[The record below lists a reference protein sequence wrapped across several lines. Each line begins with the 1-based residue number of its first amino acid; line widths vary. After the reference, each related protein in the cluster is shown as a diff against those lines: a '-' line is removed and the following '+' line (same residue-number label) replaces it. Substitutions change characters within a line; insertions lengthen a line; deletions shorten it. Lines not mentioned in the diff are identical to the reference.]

1 MRFMVGR
8 RLIFCPECLTM
19 SHKKAA
25 APKNASIVPPDIA
38 LPDPAEISA
47 AMARIAERSQKLIVE
62 FAERQEQS
70 ETPFYLD
77 PMNLGS
83 AFMDLTNRL
92 MADPTYLI
100 KAQMGLWQSYANLWQ
115 HATRKFLGEE
125 TTPVAAPN
133 RDDRRFKDP
142 AWEESPFF
150 DYIKQSY
157 LLTARWLQ
165 DTVRKVD
172 GLDPREHQKLEF
184 YTRQFVDAMAPSN
197 FIATNPEVLRETIES
212 GGENLLRGLENMLQD
227 IERGDGNLR
236 ISMTDEH
243 AFKVGDNIAVTPGK
257 VIYQNDLAQLIQYT
271 PTTEKV
277 FKTPLLIIPPWI
289 NKFYI
294 LDLKPEN
301 SFIQWALNQGHSVF
315 VVSWVNP
322 DAKLAEK
329 SFEDYMREGIFAM
342 LDVIEK
348 ATGEKKINAIGYCL
362 GGTLL
367 ASSLAV
373 MAKRKDD
380 RIASATFLTTLL
392 DFSEAGEIT
401 VFIDEEQLAALE
413 SKLNRQGY
421 LEADAMH
428 KTFNLLRANDLIW
441 SFVVNN
447 YLLGKDPFP
456 FDLLYWNS
464 DSTRMPSAMHIYY
477 LRNMY
482 QNNNLIKPD
491 ALTLDGVPV
500 DLTKITTPAFFL
512 SAREDHIA
520 PWKSTFRVQDFYK
533 GDLTFVLA
541 ASGHIAGVVNPP
553 VKNKYCY
560 WTNSTRTKDA
570 DEWLHGA
577 KQHDGS
583 WWPAWQEWIA
593 PRSGAKIPARQPGTH
608 TQILEDAPGTYV
620 KVKTL

>member
-1 MRFMVGR
+1 
-8 RLIFCPECLTM
+8 M
-19 SHKKAA
+19 S
-25 APKNASIVPPDIA
+25 PKTSPNKSAETKNTSIVPPDIA
-38 LPDPAEISA
+38 LPDPAEVSA
-47 AMARIAERSQKLIVE
+47 AMSRIAERSQRLIVE
-62 FAERQEQS
+62 FMERQEQS
-70 ETPFYLD
+70 DTPFYLD

-83 AFMDLTNRL
+83 AFLDLTNRL
-92 MADPTYLI
+92 MADPAYLL
-100 KAQMGLWQSYANLWQ
+100 KAQLGLWQSYANLWQ

-125 TTPVAAPN
+125 SAPIAAPA

-142 AWEESPFF
+142 AWEESPVF

-197 FIATNPEVLRETIES
+197 FIATNPEVLRKTIES

-236 ISMTDEH
+236 ISMTDEN
-243 AFKVGDNIAVTPGK
+243 AFKVGENIAVTPGK
-257 VIYQNDLAQLIQYT
+257 VIYENDLAQLIQYL
-271 PTTEKV
+271 PRTEKT
-277 FKTPLLIIPPWI
+277 FKVPLLIIPPWI
-289 NKFYI
+289 NKYYI

-301 SFIQWALNQGHSVF
+301 SFIQWAVDQGHTVF

-322 DAKLAEK
+322 DENLAEK
-329 SFEDYMREGIFAM
+329 SFEDYMREGIFDM
-342 LDVIEK
+342 LRMIEK
-348 ATGEKKINAIGYCL
+348 ATGEKKVNAIGYCL

-367 ASSLAV
+367 ASTLAV
-373 MAKRKDD
+373 MAQRKDD
-380 RIASATFLTTLL
+380 RILSATFFTTLL
-392 DFSEAGEIT
+392 DFAEAGEIT

-413 SKLNRQGY
+413 NKLNRKGY

-456 FDLLYWNS
+456 FDLLYWNA
-464 DSTRMPSAMHIYY
+464 DSTRMPSAMHMFY

-482 QNNNLIKPD
+482 QNNQLIVPD
-491 ALTLDGVPV
+491 ALTLDGVQI
-500 DLTKITTPAFFL
+500 DLRQIKTPAFFL

-520 PWKSTFRVQDFYK
+520 PWKSTFRVQDFYQ

-553 VKNKYCY
+553 IKNKYCY
-560 WTNSTRTKDA
+560 WTNEERTTDA
-570 DEWLHGA
+570 EKWLQGA
-577 KQHDGS
+577 SQHEGS
-583 WWPAWQEWIA
+583 WWPAWQEWIT
-593 PRSGAKIPARQPGTH
+593 PRAGTMIPARSPGAT
-608 TQILEDAPGTYV
+608 TPIIEDAPGSYV
-620 KVKTL
+620 KVKTV